1 MPLSVEAFLR
11 RLSHDLTRRLLWAA
25 RDCRDFGREPE
36 PGELTVT
43 LVGPSGEPET
53 PHQTWERL
61 KREAPPGLDLSE
73 FEVSLMASLAAVLRG
88 DVDGVLALEP
98 ALVRLRRAAGIKFE

>member
-1 MPLSVEAFLR
+1 MPLSAEVFLR

-36 PGELTVT
+36 PGELMVT
-43 LVGPSGEPET
+43 LVGPTGEPET
-53 PHQTWERL
+53 PHQIWERL

-73 FEVSLMASLAAVLRG
+73 FEGSLMASLKAALRG

-98 ALVRLRRAAGIKFE
+98 ALLRLRHASGTKFE